1 MLAQRDHKLGNDAN
15 QTTHSRRYRAASVPH
30 STQATF
36 GGGGGSVGGGGEGV
50 VVVLEVKVRWWW
62 L

>member
-36 GGGGGSVGGGGEGV
+36 GGGGSVGGGGEGV
-50 VVVLEVKVRWWW
+50 VVVLEVEVRWWW